1 MNIKGFF
8 REMPI
13 WLAYALVI
21 VGLTSVFIL
30 DYFTGNEISFSI
42 LYLIP
47 ISLCLWYIGK
57 WQAVIASIVSAVL
70 WYFGDSRIVYSSE
83 TIAYWNAFVRLG
95 FFFIVV
101 MLLNYVKRFNLSL
114 GDIIKARTIELEK
127 EISVRKQV
135 EEEVKEKNEQLSNLA
150 MTIEKV
156 KEEENL
162 KIAREIHDELGQVLT
177 ALKMEI
183 NILGQK
189 MSDDKKSKEKLE
201 SVNSLIDETINLVRK
216 ISTRLRP
223 RLLDELGLF
232 PAMEMQVRELQTRTG
247 IRCITQFP
255 DEEIIKDKEMS
266 LAIFRIFQEALT
278 NVIRHAKATNVLIKS
293 YLVSDQF
300 VMEIKDNGIGIG
312 NSELSENGSLGILGM
327 KERVSLLNGNLKLEN
342 VSSGGTLLR
351 VDIPINNNHHN

>member
-1 MNIKGFF
+1 MNIRGFF
-8 REMPI
+8 KEMPK
-13 WLAYALVI
+13 WLAYVLVT
-21 VGLTSVFIL
+21 VGLVSVFIL

-57 WQAVIASIVSAVL
+57 WEAIISSVISAIL
-70 WYFGDSRIVYSSE
+70 WYFGENRMTYISD

-101 MLLNYVKRFNLSL
+101 ILLDYVKKYNHSL

-127 EISVRKQV
+127 EITVRKKV

-150 MTIEKV
+150 MSIEKV

-177 ALKMEI
+177 ALKMEV
-183 NILGQK
+183 NLLGQK
-189 MSDDKKSKEKLE
+189 LVDDNKSAKKLD
-201 SVNSLIDETINLVRK
+201 SVNDLIDETINLVRK

-247 IRCITQFP
+247 IRCITQLP
-255 DEEIIKDKEMS
+255 EVEIINDKEMS

-278 NVIRHAKATNVLIKS
+278 NIIRHAKATNVLIKS
-293 YLVSDQF
+293 YLSSDHF

-312 NSELSENGSLGILGM
+312 IIEQTSNGSLGILGM
-327 KERVSLLNGNLKLEN
+327 RERVSLLNGNLNIEN
-342 VSSGGTLLR
+342 ISSGGTLLR
-351 VDIPINNNHHN
+351 VDIPINNNNH